1 MKHCM
6 DFAKGMGAGIIVG
19 LTAAGALKYACQ
31 NNRKIRRTT
40 GKATKAISQIM
51 EDIQSLVE

>member
-1 MKHCM
+1 M

-19 LTAAGALKYACQ
+19 LTAAGAVKYACQ
-31 NNRKIRRTT
+31 NNRKFRRTT